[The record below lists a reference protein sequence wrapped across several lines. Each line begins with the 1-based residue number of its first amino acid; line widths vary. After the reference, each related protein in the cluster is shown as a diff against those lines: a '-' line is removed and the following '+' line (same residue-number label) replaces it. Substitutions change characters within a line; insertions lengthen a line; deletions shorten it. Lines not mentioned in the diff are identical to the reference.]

1 MWTVRE
7 GEKALKEAIA
17 SNSGLFNLRHFKPT
31 LEHDEIPSIVA
42 AYFIREPHVPISLDL
57 SGHRLTML
65 PDTVAK
71 LSNLTVLALD
81 GNLIRHLPSWVG
93 DLTSLTE
100 LSVADNLL
108 LTLPHEL
115 AKLEHSLLTLNLTS
129 NQLDEVPPCIPE
141 LVNLRFLLLDN
152 NPLKSLPESLA
163 RLKWLT
169 ALGAACTLL
178 EEVPHWLVHEMEA
191 TAAAWQQDNAA
202 ALAAAPL
209 PESPMGDDD
218 VARAEATKS
227 AAQAE
232 RNGEGKLGAAAGG
245 GPEASAEE
253 DEGAGAVPP
262 QLQLR
267 SAIDA
272 AAAHTRAEGEKEM
285 EHGQPQ
291 AGEDG
296 EARAEQPPPSP
307 PPSPKTDEPP
317 PKQTADQILASL
329 GITAQATGEGGRG
342 GVNAAADYDADS
354 RDSWDDAAERVLEAQ
369 AMEMEEAKK
378 EPSPVGVPAHAMEAD
393 KAAAVESVAA
403 EAAVA
408 AHLAELRRRQDEGE
422 GLRAEELEEL
432 RQGEAAVVSGADADE
447 ASRLQTTVRR
457 GLSRLAGVGRMRSRS
472 PLKAA
477 AGTPEPAPAPES
489 VAGSTAARAIARA
502 KTEKQITA
510 VGAAAA
516 GAATSDE
523 PLSPP
528 PPPDHIQLTQL
539 DLRGTRIAQANLPH
553 TIGHLSWE
561 DRGGRVLTAH
571 GSESRRWESDSREC
585 DAFMQTVV
593 ETRVGDVGRRAFQP
607 PRYYSR
613 VAAKRRG
620 DDGGKDPIEKN
631 NNGDDDDDD
640 EDDDAF
646 APPAEPHYST
656 QVCESYATPLEAH
669 YEIFAEGVY
678 ERGAS
683 GRRWETDAE
692 TESFMARMA
701 RKAGDSGPPPFV
713 PEGGMG
719 MEPSSKGTSRRWAT
733 IRGSVGAFT
742 VLRGRITSKQ
752 QQDEL

>member
-1 MWTVRE
+1 
-7 GEKALKEAIA
+7 
-17 SNSGLFNLRHFKPT
+17 
-31 LEHDEIPSIVA
+31 
-42 AYFIREPHVPISLDL
+42 
-57 SGHRLTML
+57 
-65 PDTVAK
+65 
-71 LSNLTVLALD
+71 
-81 GNLIRHLPSWVG
+81 
-93 DLTSLTE
+93 
-100 LSVADNLL
+100 
-108 LTLPHEL
+108 
-115 AKLEHSLLTLNLTS
+115 
-129 NQLDEVPPCIPE
+129 
-141 LVNLRFLLLDN
+141 
-152 NPLKSLPESLA
+152 
-163 RLKWLT
+163 
-169 ALGAACTLL
+169 
-178 EEVPHWLVHEMEA
+178 
-191 TAAAWQQDNAA
+191 
-202 ALAAAPL
+202 
-209 PESPMGDDD
+209 MGDDD
-218 VARAEATKS
+218 VAGAPAEATKS

-253 DEGAGAVPP
+253 EEGAGAVPP

-272 AAAHTRAEGEKEM
+272 AAAHTRAEGEKKM

-342 GVNAAADYDADS
+342 GVNAAATDDADS

-393 KAAAVESVAA
+393 KAVAVEIVAA
-403 EAAVA
+403 ESAVA

-457 GLSRLAGVGRMRSRS
+457 GLSRLAGVGRVRSRS

-477 AGTPEPAPAPES
+477 AGTPEPAPAPAPES

-528 PPPDHIQLTQL
+528 PLPDHIQLTQL

-631 NNGDDDDDD
+631 NNGEDDDDDD
-640 EDDDAF
+640 DDDTF

-742 VLRGRITSKQ
+742 VLRGRITSKR